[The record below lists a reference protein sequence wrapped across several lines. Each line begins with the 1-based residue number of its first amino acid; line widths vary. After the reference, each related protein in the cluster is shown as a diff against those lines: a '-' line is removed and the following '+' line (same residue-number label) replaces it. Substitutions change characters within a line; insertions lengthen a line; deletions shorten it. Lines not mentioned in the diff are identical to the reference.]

1 MQSAPFWLIG
11 GVLSTAEPSE
21 GPSPL
26 RRSRPA
32 PMVDSGSPINNGQR
46 SSKPA
51 QPPREP
57 DMPPPLSV
65 SKLVLAFV
73 AASALVAAQPGPD
86 EDHRRSLI
94 ADAEAAR
101 DAGLHDRAVSLA
113 TQAGQ
118 IRWTPSLRMLVA
130 EEHLA
135 LQHGVDALD
144 HATHCLVG
152 AEADPSVRNR
162 ARIVSACRAIIDLL
176 QPQVGRLRLVLP
188 DSPPPGLRL
197 RINGREL
204 PRSAWSAAFRV
215 MSGTALIEADGE
227 GVTAFR
233 TTTTVFGGAE
243 RELRLRFT
251 EPPPPPPPPPRVVS
265 PPTDRPSSP
274 R

>member
-1 MQSAPFWLIG
+1 MQSAPFCLIG
-11 GVLSTAEPSE
+11 GVLSTAVPP
-21 GPSPL
+21 GRASP
-26 RRSRPA
+26 RHARPT
-32 PMVDSGSPINNGQR
+32 PMVDSAPPIHNGPRR
-46 SSKPA
+46 SNPA
-51 QPPREP
+51 PLPPEP

-65 SKLVLAFV
+65 SKLVMALLT
-73 AASALVAAQPGPD
+73 ASALVAAQPVPD

-152 AEADPSVRNR
+152 AEADPGVRNR
-162 ARIVSACRAIIDLL
+162 ARIIAACRAIIDLL

-188 DSPPPGLRL
+188 ASPPPGLRL
-197 RINGREL
+197 RVNGREL
-204 PRSAWSAAFRV
+204 PRSAWSAAFPV

-233 TTTTVFGGAE
+233 TTVTVFGGTE
-243 RELRLRFT
+243 SELRLRFT
-251 EPPPPPPPPPRVVS
+251 EPPPPPPRVVS